1 MIEKTDAI
9 FTQRVIWQYILK
21 VLKMCLPFN
30 PIISLKKKL
39 SDRNNTQEKMALHLL
54 NSVLEYGGKW
64 SWTWQ
69 GIWEH
74 LSHCYHHLWK
84 MQGSTNQTPHF
95 GILLRPQRNYSSY
108 TARFYF
114 YCYCI
119 LLMQIYFIKK
129 NTHTEQSQII
139 KCEFF

>member
-54 NSVLEYGGKW
+54 NSVLEYGGK
-64 SWTWQ
+64 
-69 GIWEH
+69 
-74 LSHCYHHLWK
+74 
-84 MQGSTNQTPHF
+84 
-95 GILLRPQRNYSSY
+95 
-108 TARFYF
+108 
-114 YCYCI
+114 
-119 LLMQIYFIKK
+119 
-129 NTHTEQSQII
+129 
-139 KCEFF
+139 